1 MSDIDNWEDLENIDV
16 EEIKVKRDDNLN
28 TFEKYSENI

>member
-1 MSDIDNWEDLENIDV
+1 MSDIDNWEDLDNIEV

-28 TFEKYSENI
+28 TFEK

>member
-1 MSDIDNWEDLENIDV
+1 MSDIDNWEDLENIEV

-28 TFEKYSENI
+28 TFEK

>member
-28 TFEKYSENI
+28 TFEK